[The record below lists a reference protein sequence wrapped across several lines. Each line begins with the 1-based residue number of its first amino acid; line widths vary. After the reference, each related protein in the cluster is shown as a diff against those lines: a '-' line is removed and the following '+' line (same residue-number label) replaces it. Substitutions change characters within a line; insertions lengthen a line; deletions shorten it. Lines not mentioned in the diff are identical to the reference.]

1 MPKAETRS
9 SDVGDAQLVDR
20 VVYINRVAKVTK
32 GGKRF
37 KFTAVV
43 VVGDQ
48 NGLVGT
54 ALGKAREVPDA
65 IRKAV
70 ERAKRDMVS
79 VPIISGTIP
88 HPVIGKFGATKVIMR
103 PAAEGTGVIAGGPV
117 RAVLESCGVK
127 NILAKCLGS
136 RNAYN
141 MVLATMDGL
150 QKLMNPDEYHKR
162 LKIARGQELDVSS
175 DNSDKLTKKKPWI
188 KEDAADED
196 VSSDNSDKLTKGSA
210 G

>member
-1 MPKAETRS
+1 MPKTETKRI
-9 SDVGDAQLVDR
+9 DVADMQLVDR

-48 NGLVGT
+48 NGFVGA

-65 IRKAV
+65 IRKAI
-70 ERAKRDMVS
+70 EKAKRGLIS
-79 VPIISGTIP
+79 VPIIGGTIP
-88 HPVIGKFGATKVIMR
+88 HPVIGRFGATKVIMK
-103 PAAEGTGVIAGGPV
+103 PAAEGTGVIAGGPA
-117 RAVLESCGVK
+117 RAVLESCGIK

-141 MVLATMDGL
+141 MVLATMNGL
-150 QKLMNPDEYHKR
+150 QKLMNPDEYHRR
-162 LKIARGQELDVSS
+162 LKFVQGEQMSVS
-175 DNSDKLTKKKPWI
+175 DNSA
-188 KEDAADED
+188 KE
-196 VSSDNSDKLTKGSA
+196 SA

>member
-1 MPKAETRS
+1 MSKADIRRINTQLLET
-9 SDVGDAQLVDR
+9 QLVDR

-48 NGLVGT
+48 NGLVGA

-65 IRKAV
+65 IRKAIDKA
-70 ERAKRDMVS
+70 RRNLMS
-79 VPIISGTIP
+79 VPIINGTIP

-103 PAAEGTGVIAGGPV
+103 PAAEGTGVIAGGAV
-117 RAVLESCGVK
+117 RAVLESCGIK
-127 NILAKCLGS
+127 NILAKSLGS

-141 MVLATMDGL
+141 MVLATLDGL
-150 QKLMNPDEYHKR
+150 KRLVSPEEYHRK
-162 LKIARGQELDVSS
+162 LKSGEFAPRAESLEVSG
-175 DNSDKLTKKKPWI
+175 
-188 KEDAADED
+188 AAND
-196 VSSDNSDKLTKGSA
+196 STTA
-210 G
+210 